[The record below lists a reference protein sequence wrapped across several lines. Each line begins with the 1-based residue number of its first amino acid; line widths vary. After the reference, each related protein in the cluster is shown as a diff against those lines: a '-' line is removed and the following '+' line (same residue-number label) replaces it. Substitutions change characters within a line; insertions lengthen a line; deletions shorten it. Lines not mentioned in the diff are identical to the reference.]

1 MTSAEGLE
9 MHDPEFHST
18 TVLAVR
24 RGGKTAIGGDGQVSM
39 GNTVI
44 KGNAL
49 KLRRLYKDRVIV
61 GFAGAVGDAF
71 SLMDKFDGMLEK
83 YQGNMAKAAVELAKM
98 WRTDK
103 YLRQLEALMIAADKE
118 KLLLI
123 SGTGEVIEPDEG
135 VAGIGSGGTYAV
147 AAAKALM
154 AHTELDA
161 RRIVEESLK
170 IAAKL
175 CVYTNDQVQVEV
187 IG

>member
-1 MTSAEGLE
+1 MAS
-9 MHDPEFHST
+9 HEFHST

-24 RGGKTAIGGDGQVSM
+24 RDGVTAIGGDGQVSM
-39 GNTVI
+39 ANTVI
-44 KGNAL
+44 KGNAV
-49 KLRRLYKDRVIV
+49 KLRRLHKERVVV

-71 SLMDKFDGMLEK
+71 NLMDKFDGMLDK

-103 YLRQLEALMIAADKE
+103 YLRQLEALMIAADAE

-135 VAGIGSGGTYAV
+135 VVGIGSGGTYAV

-161 RRIVEESLK
+161 KRIVEESLK
-170 IAAKL
+170 IAATL
-175 CVYTNDQVQVEV
+175 CVYTNDRIQVEV

>member
-1 MTSAEGLE
+1 
-9 MHDPEFHST
+9 MHSPEFHST

-24 RGGKTAIGGDGQVSM
+24 RGAATAIGGDGQVSM
-39 GNTVI
+39 ANTVI
-44 KGNAL
+44 KGNAV
-49 KLRRLYKDRVIV
+49 KLRRLYKDRVVV

-71 SLMDKFDGMLEK
+71 NLMDKFDGMLEK

-103 YLRQLEALMIAADKE
+103 YLRQLEALMIAADAG

-123 SGTGEVIEPDEG
+123 SGTGEVIEPDEN
-135 VAGIGSGGTYAV
+135 VIGIGSGGTYAV

-161 RRIVEESLK
+161 KRIVEESLR
-170 IAAKL
+170 IAATL
-175 CVYTNDQVQVEV
+175 CVYTNDRIQVEV
-187 IG
+187 IE

>member
-1 MTSAEGLE
+1 MDS
-9 MHDPEFHST
+9 PEFHST

-24 RGGKTAIGGDGQVSM
+24 RDATTAIGGDGQVSM
-39 GNTVI
+39 ANTVI
-44 KGNAL
+44 KGNAI
-49 KLRRLYKDRVIV
+49 KLRRLYKDRVVV

-71 SLMDKFDGMLEK
+71 SLMDKFDTMLEK

-135 VAGIGSGGTYAV
+135 VVGIGSGGTYAV

-161 RRIVEESLK
+161 KRIVEESLK

-175 CVYTNDQVQVEV
+175 CVYTNDQIQVEV
-187 IG
+187 LE